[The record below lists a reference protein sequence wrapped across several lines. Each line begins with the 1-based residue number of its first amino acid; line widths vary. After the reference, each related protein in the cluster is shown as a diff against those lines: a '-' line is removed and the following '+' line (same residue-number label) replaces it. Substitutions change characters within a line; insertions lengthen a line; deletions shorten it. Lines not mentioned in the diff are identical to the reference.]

1 MELVD
6 DEILMKDL
14 RVYVVSLL
22 RVLNAP
28 VHPFDFR
35 LLAEE
40 FGRTLDRYQHQAGG
54 AFDFSGARSALERLS
69 GDLDA
74 FYRQAEELAGRAVS
88 DQDALRACAA
98 IRRLARILVPL
109 NFTRE
114 GRFRHDPAVPIP
126 PLPDLAPA
134 TDLGRHPAGSHE
146 ARVIQASLLRGVN
159 RFIAGVEQA
168 RAVLPGAGRG

>member
-1 MELVD
+1 MN
-6 DEILMKDL
+6 DL

-35 LLAEE
+35 LVAQEL
-40 FGRTLDRYQHQAGG
+40 GRTLDGYQQQAGP
-54 AFDFSGARSALERLS
+54 AFDFGPARAALDRLES
-69 GDLDA
+69 DLEA
-74 FYRQAEELAGRAVS
+74 FYGRVQELTRRPVGDPAVQS
-88 DQDALRACAA
+88 ACAA

-134 TDLGRHPAGSHE
+134 AGLARHPAGSHE
-146 ARVIQASLLRGVN
+146 ARVIQTSLLRGRN
-159 RFIAGVEQA
+159 RVVAA
-168 RAVLPGAGRG
+168 LNHARRAVAGEGRN

>member
-1 MELVD
+1 MPRFVELSH
-6 DEILMKDL
+6 EIVAGMKTYPGL
-14 RVYVVSLL
+14 PEPRVEVLL
-22 RVLNAP
+22 DYEASR
-28 VHPFDFR
+28 
-35 LLAEE
+35 E
-40 FGRTLDRYQHQAGG
+40 RYQNQAGG
-54 AFDFSGARSALERLS
+54 AFDFSGARSALERLN

-109 NFTRE
+109 NFTRD

-146 ARVIQASLLRGVN
+146 ARVVQSSLLRGVN

-168 RAVLPGAGRG
+168 RAVLPGGGRG

>member
-1 MELVD
+1 
-6 DEILMKDL
+6 MKDL

-40 FGRTLDRYQHQAGG
+40 FGRTLEQYQQRAGSS
-54 AFDFSGARSALERLS
+54 FDFGHARSALEELQR
-69 GDLDA
+69 DLDA
-74 FYRQAEELAGRAVS
+74 FYRQAEELRARPAG
-88 DQDALRACAA
+88 DPDAQRACAA
-98 IRRLARILVPL
+98 IRQLARILVPL
-109 NFTRE
+109 NFTRG

-134 TDLGRHPAGSHE
+134 ADLGRCPAGSHE
-146 ARVIQASLLRGVN
+146 ARVIQTSLRRGVN
-159 RFIAGVEQA
+159 RFIAGVEDA
-168 RAVLPGAGRG
+168 RAAVAGAGRG